1 MPKRAYV
8 FDKGLL
14 FSTLSLVGIGL
25 LAVYSAGVGKA
36 FVGEVPSPGYLFFKQ
51 LVAFIIGFTA
61 GFVAYRS
68 SIDTI
73 KLLAYPIYFLAI
85 GLLVLLYVPGFGVT
99 INYSTRWIE
108 IAGQSFQPSEL
119 AKVGLILSTA
129 SYLSAREPRKMSV
142 KEVFKLFLMFGVPAL
157 LVLRSPD
164 LGSTIV
170 ILTIFI
176 TQYFLSGAPMWGLI
190 FLGALFVLGVL
201 YESLTRVA
209 YWKDRITAW
218 LDPLNPNLSDNVS
231 YQMVQSL
238 IAIANG
244 GFFGSGLFYG
254 QQKFGRLPMVESD
267 FVFSLVVEELGFVGA
282 VFVIAMFALF
292 VVRAIRIASRSKNL
306 FSYLVALGIGLH
318 IGLQGFINMAVATG
332 LLPVTGVT
340 LPFLSAGGTSLI
352 VNMIEVGILF
362 AIDRN
367 NRQELT

>member
-1 MPKRAYV
+1 
-8 FDKGLL
+8 
-14 FSTLSLVGIGL
+14 
-25 LAVYSAGVGKA
+25 
-36 FVGEVPSPGYLFFKQ
+36 
-51 LVAFIIGFTA
+51 
-61 GFVAYRS
+61 
-68 SIDTI
+68 
-73 KLLAYPIYFLAI
+73 
-85 GLLVLLYVPGFGVT
+85 
-99 INYSTRWIE
+99 
-108 IAGQSFQPSEL
+108 
-119 AKVGLILSTA
+119 
-129 SYLSAREPRKMSV
+129 
-142 KEVFKLFLMFGVPAL
+142 
-157 LVLRSPD
+157 
-164 LGSTIV
+164 
-170 ILTIFI
+170 
-176 TQYFLSGAPMWGLI
+176 
-190 FLGALFVLGVL
+190 
-201 YESLTRVA
+201 LTRVA
-209 YWKDRITAW
+209 YWKDRVTAW

-352 VNMIEVGILF
+352 VNMLEVGILF